1 MTWKDDP
8 LIFDEY
14 DKLAPTPRSAAPP
27 IPVDHRP
34 RRRRRT
40 RGKTRCLLVFLLA
53 AGLLLA
59 TRLSQ
64 LWLVFDVLNQF
75 TLQFAIVAV
84 AFLIGYFM
92 PFGRVLTGMLL
103 TIAGMAAT
111 GLYPQ
116 YFSDKPQIVGS
127 VQANEKELRLFS
139 FNSRLY
145 NDNAEA
151 VADEI
156 LRIDPDIAVLIE
168 FGEEKRVA
176 LDRLRPTYPHVAG
189 CMSEPYCHLAIISK
203 IPIASSEARAI
214 WTGPPLIR
222 ATLGGEFAG
231 MVVVGV
237 HTISGSA
244 RAGSIHSDQRACR
257 IPLPVRQGGD
267 RHGRLQR
274 HAVLAPSRNLLRP
287 DAAQT
292 PYMAAQ
298 LAGDGRTAATR
309 HRPHLR
315 QSADAGDRAG
325 THRPIVGVRSLPGHG
340 ESRRAGTVSLNPSI
354 RGSW

>member
-237 HTISGSA
+237 HTIRAPHVRAQFTQINALAEYLFQFDKEAIVMGDFNATPFSRLLEIFSDRTRLRRLTWLPSWPATVELPQLAIDHIFVSPQMRVIERERIGRSSGSDHYPVTVKVAVPA
-244 RAGSIHSDQRACR
+244 R
-257 IPLPVRQGGD
+257 
-267 RHGRLQR
+267 
-274 HAVLAPSRNLLRP
+274 
-287 DAAQT
+287 
-292 PYMAAQ
+292 
-298 LAGDGRTAATR
+298 
-309 HRPHLR
+309 
-315 QSADAGDRAG
+315 
-325 THRPIVGVRSLPGHG
+325 
-340 ESRRAGTVSLNPSI
+340 
-354 RGSW
+354 